1 MATGPF
7 RQIGL
12 LKTGNE
18 GLCLADVDGKGE
30 GSLVVADATGKLRV
44 FSGVRQRSEHPI
56 ASQGEP
62 CAVTSFYADD
72 RLPRVPAVAVAA
84 GPHVYV
90 YRSLRPF
97 VRFTAPAIDID
108 KKEIDVWRQ
117 DSDAATTRAS
127 LRDRCTTTARAC
139 LLDHWPACPW
149 RASSSRT
156 TSNAVEASPSRRR
169 TSSRVC
175 RP

>member
-1 MATGPF
+1 MQPCHL
-7 RQIGL
+7 RQAHARRGGAKSPWL
-12 LKTGNE
+12 QAHFDKLASLKTGNE

-97 VRFTAPAIDID
+97 VRFTTPQIDID
-108 KKEIDVWRQ
+108 KKEVDVWRQ
-117 DSDAATTRAS
+117 DSD
-127 LRDRCTTTARAC
+127 
-139 LLDHWPACPW
+139 PP
-149 RASSSRT
+149 
-156 TSNAVEASPSRRR
+156 RR
-169 TSSRVC
+169 VHH
-175 RP
+175 

>member
-1 MATGPF
+1 MATYAKPTPGEGAYKSPWLQAHF
-7 RQIGL
+7 DKL
-12 LKTGNE
+12 ASLKTGNE

-97 VRFTAPAIDID
+97 VRFTA
-108 KKEIDVWRQ
+108 
-117 DSDAATTRAS
+117 
-127 LRDRCTTTARAC
+127 C
-139 LLDHWPACPW
+139 LLY
-149 RASSSRT
+149 T
-156 TSNAVEASPSRRR
+156 SPSPRDQRGSR
-169 TSSRVC
+169 MPSSA
-175 RP
+175 

>member
-1 MATGPF
+1 MTTYAKPTPGEGAYKSPWLQAHF
-7 RQIGL
+7 DKL
-12 LKTGNE
+12 ASLKTGNE

-90 YRSLRPF
+90 YRS
-97 VRFTAPAIDID
+97 
-108 KKEIDVWRQ
+108 
-117 DSDAATTRAS
+117 
-127 LRDRCTTTARAC
+127 C
-139 LLDHWPACPW
+139 LLY
-149 RASSSRT
+149 T
-156 TSNAVEASPSRRR
+156 SPSPRD
-169 TSSRVC
+169 S
-175 RP
+175 